1 MELITKYEKMHETM
15 TQTLKERKEMITK
28 IAELVANKGMNIVR
42 SGHSSEQ
49 FFTWAIGG
57 HMDVENKSEKKVRKL
72 FQDVCIDK
80 VTEAEIQ

>member
-15 TQTLKERKEMITK
+15 TQTLKTRKEMITK